1 MSVVIETTIGDIT
14 VDLFTEERP
23 RTCLNFLK
31 LCKMKYYNLH
41 LIYSVERNF
50 IAQTGDPSA
59 SGHGAATSGEK
70 QPPSDEPVA
79 REWAWHDAPG
89 VCSTTA
95 MACTYMTPGANGLN
109 QLVMSLCILL

>member
-59 SGHGAATSGEK
+59 SGHGGSSVFQKMYG
-70 QPPSDEPVA
+70 D
-79 REWAWHDAPG
+79 
-89 VCSTTA
+89 
-95 MACTYMTPGANGLN
+95 
-109 QLVMSLCILL
+109 